1 MNIYISDPQD
11 ITCAG
16 IQYVCDDLCHM
27 LNQQQHPETASAAP
41 VCRRALD
48 KTALLALLQQDQDAV
63 VILDFTLF
71 DINDA
76 DELMILHER
85 FPLTRWVLFSVDL
98 SCDFVR
104 RMMLSPAFS
113 VVLKESP
120 FHTVNTHRK
129 NIFRKL
135 GVNTIHEATKYAL
148 RAGLIDA
155 SDYYI

>member
-1 MNIYISDPQD
+1 MMNIYISDPQD

-27 LNQQQHPETASAAP
+27 LNPQQHPETASAAP

-120 FHTVNTHRK
+120 LTEIR
-129 NIFRKL
+129 
-135 GVNTIHEATKYAL
+135 
-148 RAGLIDA
+148 
-155 SDYYI
+155 S